1 MQNSN
6 PAKLSDNTS
15 SEDSGYLL
23 SRKES
28 KLRVD
33 WKEA

>member
-6 PAKLSDNTS
+6 PAKPSDNTS
-15 SEDSGYLL
+15 SEDGGYLL

-28 KLRVD
+28 KRRAD